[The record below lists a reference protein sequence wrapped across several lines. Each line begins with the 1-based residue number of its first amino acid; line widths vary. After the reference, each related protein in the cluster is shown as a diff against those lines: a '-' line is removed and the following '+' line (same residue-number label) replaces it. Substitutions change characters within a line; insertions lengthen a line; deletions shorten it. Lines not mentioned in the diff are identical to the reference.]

1 MGLQLVRSDN
11 RSFTKTLVILNA
23 SNFRRKIYLVVQL
36 PFRCISCSKKIIR
49 FILMLLYRLGSEME
63 KHHDEIFS

>member
-1 MGLQLVRSDN
+1 MQ
-11 RSFTKTLVILNA
+11 VI
-23 SNFRRKIYLVVQL
+23 FEVKIYLVVQL